1 MNDFLNV
8 AGLFIIFII
17 IAVIFFNIY
26 NTQIEG
32 MTNNNNNNNNNS
44 TISNTSRGVNSTTF
58 HEKLKQQHQNLKSDL
73 NIPRHRGDYE
83 NILIEMNDYVDGLM
97 LNELLNIDPNNMN
110 NSKIVNTVQNI
121 TKMNQSKESLNK
133 MMKYLDNN

>member
-1 MNDFLNV
+1 MNDFFNV
-8 AGLFIIFII
+8 AALFIIFII
-17 IAVIFFNIY
+17 IIIIFYNIY

-32 MTNNNNNNNNNS
+32 MTNQKNNKKTS
-44 TISNTSRGVNSTTF
+44 TINNTSRGINSISF
-58 HEKLKQQHQNLKSDL
+58 HEKLKEHHLNLKSDL
-73 NIPRHRGDYE
+73 NIPKHRNDYE

-97 LNELLNIDPNNMN
+97 LSELLNVDPNNIN
-110 NSKIVNTVQNI
+110 NSKLINTIQNI

>member
-1 MNDFLNV
+1 
-8 AGLFIIFII
+8 
-17 IAVIFFNIY
+17 
-26 NTQIEG
+26 
-32 MTNNNNNNNNNS
+32 MTNNNS
-44 TISNTSRGVNSTTF
+44 TISNTSRGINSTIF
-58 HEKLKQQHQNLKSDL
+58 HEKLKEHHQNLKSDL

-97 LNELLNIDPNNMN
+97 LSELLNIDPNNIN
-110 NSKIVNTVQNI
+110 NTKIVNTIQNI

>member
-1 MNDFLNV
+1 MNDFFNV
-8 AGLFIIFII
+8 AALFIIFII
-17 IAVIFFNIY
+17 IIIIFYNIY

-32 MTNNNNNNNNNS
+32 MTNKKNNKTS
-44 TISNTSRGVNSTTF
+44 TITNTSRGINSTSF
-58 HEKLKQQHQNLKSDL
+58 HEKLKEQHLNLKSDL
-73 NIPRHRGDYE
+73 NIPKHRSDYE

-97 LNELLNIDPNNMN
+97 LSELLNVDPNNIN
-110 NSKIVNTVQNI
+110 NSKLINTIQNI

>member
-1 MNDFLNV
+1 MNDFFNV
-8 AGLFIIFII
+8 AALFIIFII
-17 IAVIFFNIY
+17 IIIIFYNIY

-32 MTNNNNNNNNNS
+32 MNNKTS
-44 TISNTSRGVNSTTF
+44 TITNTSRGINSTSF
-58 HEKLKQQHQNLKSDL
+58 HEKLKEHHLHLKSDL
-73 NIPRHRGDYE
+73 NIPKHRSDYE

-97 LNELLNIDPNNMN
+97 LSELLNVDPNNIN
-110 NSKIVNTVQNI
+110 NSKLINTIQNI

>member
-1 MNDFLNV
+1 MNDFFNV
-8 AGLFIIFII
+8 AALFIIFII
-17 IAVIFFNIY
+17 IIIIFYNIY

-32 MTNNNNNNNNNS
+32 MTNQKNNKKTS
-44 TISNTSRGVNSTTF
+44 TINNTSRGINSTSF
-58 HEKLKQQHQNLKSDL
+58 HEKLKEQHLNLKSDL
-73 NIPRHRGDYE
+73 NIPKHRNDYE

-97 LNELLNIDPNNMN
+97 LSELLNVDPNNIN
-110 NSKIVNTVQNI
+110 NSKLINTIQNI